1 MTRMVIFRSFPWCPW
16 CSLTGPNRRDDA
28 QPLVDQR
35 LGHGVE
41 TLAHLHGRLTGA
53 RTRVGALEDD
63 AKPIARQC
71 LVPVDGPQVPAA
83 PVGVALYDHPA
94 VRQTW
99 HRSR

>member
-1 MTRMVIFRSFPWCPW
+1 MTRMVIGPSFPWCPW
-16 CSLTGPNRRDDA
+16 CSWTALDRLDDT

-35 LGHGVE
+35 FGQGVE
-41 TLAHLHGRLTGA
+41 TLTHLHGRLAGA

-63 AKPIARQC
+63 AKPIARQR

-83 PVGVALYDHPA
+83 PAGVALYDRPA
-94 VRQTW
+94 ARQTW